1 MGLVYS
7 YIRFSDAKQAA
18 GASLERQ
25 REYARRWASDNGLT
39 LDESLSMSDEGL
51 SAYHQRHITQGALG
65 AFLAAIEDGRVRP
78 GSVLVVEGL
87 DRLSRAAPIQAQ
99 GQLAQIINAGITVVT
114 ASDGKVYSSESLLK
128 NPMDLI
134 HSLLVMIRA
143 HEESATKSLRVRD
156 AIRRQCEGWVAGTYR
171 GLVQYG
177 QKPGWLRI
185 EGGKWVLIEERADAL
200 RYMVDMFLR
209 GFGVGAIARKLHES
223 GLSTSSAVPTSGHLQ
238 RLLTHPALIGEKHLS
253 VDGNDY
259 ILADYYPAVIDRET
273 FEQLGA
279 LAKSRGRQKVKG
291 TIPSIITGMGI
302 AMCGYCGG
310 PMKAQ
315 TMANRRQAD
324 GSILDCNRRI
334 SCVRINSGQ
343 KCLSGSTSVAPIER
357 ALMDYCSDM
366 LNLRALYPADRA
378 LAPRAEMNAAKAKLS
393 DVEHKLER
401 LMQALLEGTGAP
413 ASFTAKARELEA
425 LKLTLQDQIKRAEQA
440 LSEAMRA
447 DISRTGDRWKALA
460 EGVQALDYET
470 RMQARQLIADTFES
484 IQIFWKGMRPDRV
497 AKGTMDLILMAK
509 GGQHRRL
516 RILPE
521 GGWQAI
527 EEIDVGTMPPEMPRR
542 TAAAA

>member
-25 REYARRWASDNGLT
+25 REYARRWAADNGLT
-39 LDESLSMSDEGL
+39 LDESLSMRDEGL

-65 AFLAAIEDGRVRP
+65 AFMAAIEDGRVRP

-171 GLVQYG
+171 GLIQYG
-177 QKPGWLRI
+177 QKPGWLRT
-185 EGGKWVLIEERADAL
+185 EGGKWMLIEERADAI
-200 RYMVDMFLR
+200 RAMVDMFLR

-238 RLLTHPALIGEKHLS
+238 RLLTHPALVGEKHIT
-253 VDGNDY
+253 VDGTDY
-259 ILADYYPAVIDRET
+259 VLADYYPAVIERAMFD
-273 FEQLGA
+273 QLGA
-279 LAKSRGRQKVKG
+279 MAKSRGRQKVKG
-291 TIPSIITGMGI
+291 SIPSIITGMGI
-302 AMCGYCGG
+302 AICGYCGG

-315 TMANRRQAD
+315 TMATRRQAD

-343 KCLSGSTSVAPIER
+343 KCLPGSTSVAPIER
-357 ALMDYCSDM
+357 ALMGYCSDM
-366 LNLRALYPADRA
+366 LNLQALYPADRA
-378 LAPRAEMNAAKAKLS
+378 LGPRAEMNAAKAKL
-393 DVEHKLER
+393 DTVERQLER

-413 ASFTAKARELEA
+413 TSFTAKARELEA
-425 LKLTLQDQIKRAEQA
+425 QKLTLQDQIKRAEA
-440 LSEAMRA
+440 DLAEAMRS
-447 DISRTGDRWKALA
+447 DISRTGDRWRALA
-460 EGVQALDYET
+460 EGVHALDYET
-470 RMQARQLIADTFES
+470 RMQARLLISDTFEKLV
-484 IQIFWKGMRPDRV
+484 IYWKGMRPNET
-497 AKGTMDLILMAK
+497 AKGHMHLLLAAK
-509 GGQHRRL
+509 GGRRRL
-516 RILPE
+516 LHIAPNGQWE
-521 GGWQAI
+521 PC
-527 EEIDVGTMPPEMPRR
+527 EEIGGMP
-542 TAAAA
+542 AAA